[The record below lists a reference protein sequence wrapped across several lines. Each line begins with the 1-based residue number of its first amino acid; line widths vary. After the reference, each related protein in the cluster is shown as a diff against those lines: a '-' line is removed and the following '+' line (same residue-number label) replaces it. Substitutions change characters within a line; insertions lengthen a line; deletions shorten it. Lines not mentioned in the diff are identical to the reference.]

1 MIGEFKSDLMIF
13 FKSIMKLE
21 IDKRKLI
28 FVIITMVASNI
39 LSLFIPL
46 LLGNIINGII
56 NKSSDYIRMNLI
68 YVVLVFII
76 SSMIR
81 YLNTLSLTKVT
92 YNLEIKMKKNVFSS
106 ILKVPHDEF
115 IAIDKGKLV
124 NNIEKDANVFSDLL
138 SDNINNFVNIIS
150 MIISFIF
157 MIYISPILTLILTLS
172 FPITTY
178 IFIISGKKLKDKE
191 VIYRERH
198 DNFFSFINESLYGW
212 KILKIFGVEKERV
225 NIFKEKVGFL
235 YKIQFKK
242 MKIEL
247 SSETLTSII
256 SFLISIINILVAI
269 YLIFNKKLTL
279 GMFTSF
285 NEYSENFK
293 SGLLIFSN
301 FGSIIQQTIVS
312 IDRINEVLKYKEDK
326 EVSGGEEEKIEEI
339 EIKDLSYSTYENNL
353 ILKNIN
359 MNFKSKEIYLIKG
372 ESGSG
377 KTTLFNI
384 LGDFINNYQGNIL
397 FNNRNLREIKNEEI
411 RKKLIYVTQEN
422 YLFSISIKENISLY
436 RNINKEEIEDICKK
450 LNIHNTIMA
459 LPQKYDTIINK
470 NGADLSGGE
479 RQRICIAR
487 AMVANPDIYLFDE
500 ITSAIDKRN
509 SEELI
514 KIIEEISKDSIVIMT
529 SHEELK
535 FSKPII
541 EYSLIDNSSEETFSN
556 FINE

>member
-1 MIGEFKSDLMIF
+1 
-13 FKSIMKLE
+13 
-21 IDKRKLI
+21 
-28 FVIITMVASNI
+28 
-39 LSLFIPL
+39 
-46 LLGNIINGII
+46 
-56 NKSSDYIRMNLI
+56 
-68 YVVLVFII
+68 
-76 SSMIR
+76 
-81 YLNTLSLTKVT
+81 
-92 YNLEIKMKKNVFSS
+92 
-106 ILKVPHDEF
+106 
-115 IAIDKGKLV
+115 
-124 NNIEKDANVFSDLL
+124 
-138 SDNINNFVNIIS
+138 
-150 MIISFIF
+150 
-157 MIYISPILTLILTLS
+157 
-172 FPITTY
+172 
-178 IFIISGKKLKDKE
+178 
-191 VIYRERH
+191 
-198 DNFFSFINESLYGW
+198 
-212 KILKIFGVEKERV
+212 
-225 NIFKEKVGFL
+225 
-235 YKIQFKK
+235 